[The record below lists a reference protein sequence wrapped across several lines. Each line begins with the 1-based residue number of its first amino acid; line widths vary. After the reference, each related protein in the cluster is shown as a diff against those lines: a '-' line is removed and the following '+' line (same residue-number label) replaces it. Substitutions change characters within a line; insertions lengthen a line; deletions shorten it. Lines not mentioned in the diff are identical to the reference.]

1 MQNLQP
7 LSSAYGLAKHRDG
20 RWEWAIA
27 PGVSPS
33 PRYQHAAVSFFCLIN
48 FYTKLFL
55 SLINFYKSP
64 LWSLCNACYLLFIRF
79 LSMHDFMCR
88 EVLLEVGGW
97 WKTPR
102 MLQVLVLK
110 SWSDS
115 HFMYQVVKYLLKNV
129 LCCHHSLKQ
138 PLNESIHSKLNQV
151 SCTIFSS
158 FSFQTH
164 IN

>member
-102 MLQVLVLK
+102 VLQVLVLK
-110 SWSDS
+110 PWSDS
-115 HFMYQVVKYLLKNV
+115 HFMYQVVKYLLKKCTV
-129 LCCHHSLKQ
+129 LPSFTETAIKWVHSFQ
-138 PLNESIHSKLNQV
+138 ARSSIMHRIHSVHFHFK
-151 SCTIFSS
+151 
-158 FSFQTH
+158 H
-164 IN
+164 I

>member
-1 MQNLQP
+1 MGNCP
-7 LSSAYGLAKHRDG
+7 WCLSITQIPACSCKLFL
-20 RWEWAIA
+20 
-27 PGVSPS
+27 S
-33 PRYQHAAVSFFCLIN
+33 LIN

-79 LSMHDFMCR
+79 LSMHDFMCQ

-102 MLQVLVLK
+102 VLQVLVLK

-138 PLNESIHSKLNQV
+138 PLNESIHSKLDQV
-151 SCTIFSS
+151 SCTVFIQFIFISNTS
-158 FSFQTH
+158 KLVIISWC
-164 IN
+164 